1 LALSPDNTT
10 HVASQQPEDQLR
22 QLRHFLAWLLPT
34 AVGVAALL
42 LLIVQFYPSR
52 DLTIA
57 SIAVGCYSLLLVW
70 GRAQLARGK
79 VARTVAA
86 VCSGL
91 FMLALAVTSTS
102 PSAAPVLVL
111 LPFMAITVALPYVG
125 THALRW
131 LSLIGWLIA
140 VTVTFLA
147 VLDREGT
154 IPELVLD
161 GIPPIIGVAV
171 ESGLILLLLWQFS
184 SRLNTILAQTRAANR
199 ALLAVNAQLESQHER
214 LRQEQEALQRSEEQF
229 RLTFEIA
236 PIGMAIV
243 AVDGRFLRVNQAL
256 CNTTGY
262 TAQELLR
269 RTFADLIDPGD
280 LAAQQALDR
289 QLLNG
294 QMPFIQTERRYL
306 GKDGQVIET
315 LLHIALVRD
324 SQGHPLHFTA
334 QIVDLTERKQ
344 AELQR
349 LALERRLLEAQKLES
364 IGMLAGG
371 IAHDFNNLLVGILG
385 NTSLLLTELP
395 PSSQLHERVLR
406 IETAAA
412 RAAEL
417 TQQMLAYAGKGR
429 FVVEPIDLNT
439 LIAEMPQLLSAS
451 ISKNATLQHQLTPK
465 LPIIEGDVTQLRQL
479 IMNLIINAS
488 EAIGDQPGTISIS
501 TSLRHIEL
509 ADQATE
515 HDADLPVGD
524 YVVLDVADTGCGMDA
539 ATLARIF
546 DPFFTT
552 KFTGRG
558 LGLAAVQGIVRSHHG
573 TLRVASAYGHGTT
586 FSILL
591 PCAVAPVDQPQTADS
606 SAAIEALEGDVV
618 LVIDDEPDVRLV
630 AEQMLVYAGFEV
642 LLASS
647 GATGIELFRERADT
661 IGCVLLDLT
670 MPIMDGEEVFHAL
683 QAIRPT
689 IPIILMSGYS
699 EQEVRRRFDGPAP
712 AGFIQKPF
720 TFKALQAKVQRAVA
734 AGSQP

>member
-1 LALSPDNTT
+1 MALQPDTTT
-10 HVASQQPEDQLR
+10 HVDSQQPEDQLR

-34 AVGVAALL
+34 AVGVAVLL
-42 LLIVQFYPSR
+42 LLIVQFYPTR

-125 THALRW
+125 IRALRW

-140 VTVTFLA
+140 VTVTLLA
-147 VLDREGT
+147 ALDQHGSFT
-154 IPELVLD
+154 ALIPD
-161 GIPPIIGVAV
+161 GIQQIIGVAAA
-171 ESGLILLLLWQFS
+171 SALILLLLWQFS
-184 SRLNTILAQTRAANR
+184 SRLNTILTQTRAANR
-199 ALLAVNAQLESQHER
+199 ALLAVNTQLESQHAR
-214 LRQEQEALQRSEEQF
+214 LRHEQEALRRSEEQF
-229 RLTFEIA
+229 RLTVEIA

-256 CNTTGY
+256 CDTTGY
-262 TAQELLR
+262 TAEELLC
-269 RTFADLIDPGD
+269 RTLADLIDPGD
-280 LAAQQALDR
+280 LAEQQALDR

-294 QMPFIQTERRYL
+294 QAPFVQTERRFL
-306 GKDGQVIET
+306 SKDGQVIDT

-324 SQGHPLHFTA
+324 SQGLPLHFTA
-334 QIVDLTERKQ
+334 QIVDVTERKQ

-364 IGMLAGG
+364 VGMLAGG

-395 PSSQLHERVLR
+395 PNSLLHERVSR

-429 FVVEPIDLNT
+429 FVVEPIELNT

-451 ISKNATLQHQLTPK
+451 ISKNATLQHQLTPD
-465 LPIIEGDVTQLRQL
+465 LPLIEGDVTQLRQL

-488 EAIGDQPGTISIS
+488 EAIGDQPGAIQVS
-501 TSLRHIEL
+501 TSVRHIEPT
-509 ADQATE
+509 DHATE
-515 HDADLPVGD
+515 HDTNLPAGD
-524 YVVLDVADTGCGMDA
+524 YVMLEVADTGCGMDE
-539 ATLARIF
+539 ATLTRIF

-573 TLRVASAYGHGTT
+573 MLNVASAHGQGTT

-591 PCAVAPVDQPQTADS
+591 PCIATPVGVPQAADP
-606 SAAIEALEGDVV
+606 SAAVEAVEGDVV

-630 AEQMLVYAGFEV
+630 AEQMLIYAGFEV

-647 GATGIELFRERADT
+647 GSAGVELFREHADT

-670 MPIMDGEEVFHAL
+670 MPIMDGEEVFRVL

-712 AGFIQKPF
+712 AGFMQKPF

-734 AGSQP
+734 AGSRP

>member
-1 LALSPDNTT
+1 MASNPDNTT
-10 HVASQQPEDQLR
+10 QVASQQSEDQLR
-22 QLRHFLAWLLPT
+22 QLRHFIAWLLPT
-34 AVGVAALL
+34 AVGVAVLL
-42 LLIVQFYPSR
+42 LLIVQFHPSQ
-52 DLTIA
+52 DLLAA
-57 SIAVGCYSLLLVW
+57 SVAVGCYSLLLLW
-70 GRAQLARGK
+70 GRAQLARGR
-79 VARTVAA
+79 VGRTVAA
-86 VCSGL
+86 ICSGL
-91 FMLALAVTSTS
+91 FGVALAVTSTS

-111 LPFMAITVALPYVG
+111 LPFMAITVALPYV
-125 THALRW
+125 TNRALRW

-140 VTVTFLA
+140 ITVTFLA
-147 VLDREGT
+147 VLDRDESLPGM
-154 IPELVLD
+154 IPD

-184 SRLNTILAQTRAANR
+184 SRLNTIVAQTRAANR
-199 ALLAVNAQLESQHER
+199 ALLAVNAQLESQHAQ
-214 LRQEQEALQRSEEQF
+214 LRHEQEALRRSEEQF

-243 AVDGRFLRVNQAL
+243 AVDGHFLRVNQAL
-256 CNTTGY
+256 CDATGF
-262 TAQELLR
+262 TSEELLR
-269 RTFADLIDPGD
+269 RTFADLTDPGD
-280 LAAQQALDR
+280 LAEQQALDR

-294 QMPFIQTERRYL
+294 QAPFIQTERRLL
-306 GKDGQVIET
+306 GKDGQVIDT

-324 SQGHPLHFTA
+324 SQGQPLHFTT
-334 QIVDLTERKQ
+334 QIVDVTERKQ

-385 NTSLLLTELP
+385 NTSLLSTELP
-395 PSSQLHERVLR
+395 PNSLLHERVSR

-412 RAAEL
+412 RASEL

-429 FVVEPIDLNT
+429 LVVEPLDMNT

-451 ISKNATLQHQLTPK
+451 ISKNATLEHELMPN
-465 LPIIEGDVTQLRQL
+465 LPMIEGDVTQLRQL
-479 IMNLIINAS
+479 VMNLIINAS
-488 EAIGDQPGTISIS
+488 EAIGNQPGTIKIS
-501 TSLRHIEL
+501 TSTRHIQPAGQTAENG
-509 ADQATE
+509 T
-515 HDADLPVGD
+515 DLPAGD
-524 YVVLDVADTGCGMDA
+524 YVVFEVADTGCGMDE
-539 ATLARIF
+539 ATLERIF

-573 TLRVASAYGHGTT
+573 TLTVASVYGQGTT
-586 FSILL
+586 FRILL
-591 PCAVAPVDQPQTADS
+591 PCAAASVDQPQAADP
-606 SAAIEALEGDVV
+606 SAAVEALEGDVV

-630 AEQMLVYAGFEV
+630 AEQMLMYAGFEV

-647 GATGIELFRERADT
+647 GSAGIELFRERADM

-670 MPIMDGEEVFHAL
+670 MPFMDGEEVFLAL
-683 QAIRPT
+683 QAIRPS

-699 EQEVRRRFDGPAP
+699 EQEVRRRFDGPTP

-734 AGSQP
+734 AGSRP

>member
-1 LALSPDNTT
+1 LAIHPDNTT
-10 HVASQQPEDQLR
+10 QVGSQQPEDQLR
-22 QLRHFLAWLLPT
+22 QLRHFIAWLLPT

-42 LLIVQFYPSR
+42 LLIVQFYPSQ
-52 DLTIA
+52 DLMAA

-86 VCSGL
+86 ICSGL
-91 FMLALAVTSTS
+91 FILAIAVTSTA

-125 THALRW
+125 NRALRW

-140 VTVTFLA
+140 VGVTFLGE
-147 VLDREGT
+147 LDRDGT
-154 IPELVLD
+154 ISGLVPD
-161 GIPPIIGVAV
+161 GISPIIGVAV

-184 SRLNTILAQTRAANR
+184 SRLNTILAQTRSANR
-199 ALLAVNAQLESQHER
+199 ALLAVNAQLESQHAQ
-214 LRQEQEALQRSEEQF
+214 LRREQEALRRSEEQF

-243 AVDGRFLRVNQAL
+243 AVDGRLLRVNQAL
-256 CNTTGY
+256 CMITGY
-262 TAQELLR
+262 SVDELLR
-269 RTFADLIDPGD
+269 RSFADITDPGD
-280 LAAQQALDR
+280 LAEQQVLDR
-289 QLLNG
+289 QLLSG
-294 QMPFIQTERRYL
+294 QIPFFQAERRYL
-306 GKDGQVIET
+306 GRNGRIIEA
-315 LLHIALVRD
+315 LVHVALVRD

-334 QIVDLTERKQ
+334 QIVDVTERKQ
-344 AELQR
+344 AEQQR

-395 PSSQLHERVLR
+395 PGSLLHERASR

-451 ISKNATLQHQLTPK
+451 ITKNATLQHRLAPN
-465 LPIIEGDVTQLRQL
+465 LPAVEGDVTQLRQL
-479 IMNLIINAS
+479 VMNLIINAS
-488 EAIGDQPGTISIS
+488 EAIGDQPGAITVS
-501 TSLRHIEL
+501 TSVQHIRP
-509 ADQATE
+509 ADYVAGDDT
-515 HDADLPVGD
+515 DLPAGD
-524 YVVLDVADTGCGMDA
+524 YVVLEVADTGCGMDE

-573 TLRVASAYGHGTT
+573 ALKVASVYGNGTT
-586 FSILL
+586 FCIVL
-591 PCAVAPVDQPQTADS
+591 PCASMPMEQPTVSDPNTAV
-606 SAAIEALEGDVV
+606 ETLEGDVV

-630 AEQMLVYAGFEV
+630 AEQMLMYAGFEV
-642 LLASS
+642 LLAGS
-647 GATGIELFRERADT
+647 GSAGIELFREHADT

-712 AGFIQKPF
+712 ASFMQKPF

-734 AGSQP
+734 AGSRP